1 MQPTGGE
8 MPLAAAKA
16 ADGRRQP
23 WIRGAG
29 RVHRME
35 QHRIRAMPRLLVSA
49 LASLLL
55 TSAVHAGP
63 TPEAGRLFDA
73 LGLGE
78 LLGIMREEG
87 IGYGRDLE
95 RDLFPGRG
103 NAEWEGMVGEIYAP
117 ARMEGEIREG
127 LAGALTAAQMKAAS
141 DFFSSEAGQRIIELE
156 LAARRALLDEAV
168 EENATVTWQGL
179 QEGGDPRWSQLEEF
193 ARVNDLVEMNVA
205 GAMTANYAFYMGLID
220 GKAFDFPMTED
231 QVLGDVWSQEDTIR
245 DETTDW
251 VYSFGAL
258 AYLPLGEDAFADYIA
273 FAATPDG
280 QALNTA
286 LFSTFND
293 LFTEISRD
301 LGLGAARF
309 IAGQDI

>member
-1 MQPTGGE
+1 MS
-8 MPLAAAKA
+8 
-16 ADGRRQP
+16 
-23 WIRGAG
+23 
-29 RVHRME
+29 
-35 QHRIRAMPRLLVSA
+35 RLLA
-49 LASLLL
+49 TAFASLLL
-55 TSAVHAGP
+55 TSVAQAGP
-63 TPEAGRLFDA
+63 TAEAGRMFDA

-78 LLGIMREEG
+78 LLEIMREEG

-103 NAEWEGMVGEIYAP
+103 KGEWEEIVGEIYASE
-117 ARMEGEIREG
+117 RMEAEIREG
-127 LAGALTAAQMKAAS
+127 LAGALTEAQMAS
-141 DFFSSEAGQRIIELE
+141 VADFFTSESGRRIIELE

-168 EENATVTWQGL
+168 EESATETWRGL
-179 QEGGDPRWSQLEEF
+179 MEGGDPRWSQLEEF

-205 GAMTANYAFYMGLID
+205 GAMTANYAFYMGLVD

-231 QVLGDVWSQEDTIR
+231 QVLGDVWSQEETIR
-245 DETTDW
+245 DDTTDW

-258 AYLPLGEDAFADYIA
+258 AYLPLGEEAFADYIA

-280 QALNTA
+280 QALNAA

-293 LFTEISRD
+293 LFTQISRD